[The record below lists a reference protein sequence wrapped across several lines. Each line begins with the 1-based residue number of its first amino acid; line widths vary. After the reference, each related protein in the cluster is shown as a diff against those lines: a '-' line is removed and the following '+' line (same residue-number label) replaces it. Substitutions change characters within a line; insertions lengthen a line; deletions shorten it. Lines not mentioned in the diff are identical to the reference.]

1 MTYSPQVCALIPAHF
16 KSNSPLLLKTPT
28 TPAQVWHS
36 RAGGSARASET
47 PPLPQPFSKRFYL
60 HDHCVFVTISQG
72 MHRGSVT
79 SAGGKGSTPC
89 LVVTDADGT
98 ALLTK
103 MCYAFSL
110 VKLVFVSLPGVVSAI
125 DDSALILQVSA
136 SAPHSFLSLSLS
148 LGVPNAQSLN

>member
-47 PPLPQPFSKRFYL
+47 PPLPQPFSKRFNL
-60 HDHCVFVTISQG
+60 HNHCVFVTISQG

-98 ALLTK
+98 ALTK

-110 VKLVFVSLPGVVSAI
+110 VKLVFVSPGVVSAI

-136 SAPHSFLSLSLS
+136 SAPHSFLSL
-148 LGVPNAQSLN
+148 GVPAPSNTNAQSLN